1 MSPKTQSALPSQLT
15 SGVTRLELANGLK
28 VIIKESRSSPV
39 AALLVSVRAGYFN
52 EPDRVSGI
60 AHVVEHM
67 IFKGTPQ
74 RPEDEQFARE
84 IREIGGTLNAATYYE
99 ETYYYVI
106 VPAENIEKA
115 IEIQADAL
123 QNALYDQGELA
134 KELEV
139 IVQESL
145 MKRDNPIAILY
156 ETLYEIAFDAHR
168 IRRWRIGLPESLRE
182 LKHGDLVEFVQHH
195 YRPENMCV
203 TLVGDFSTKN
213 ALAYLEKFWG
223 SYAKGEVKRELSLV
237 EPERTG
243 FRFHRMTGDTKQRL
257 TLTVFPAP
265 PILHPDAAPLMVL
278 SSILSDGRS
287 SRLFRKLKEELQI
300 ATSSWASYESFEQMG
315 VFKLG
320 GECRDDD
327 PIEVEKA
334 LWSELQEV
342 AKNGVSKAELER
354 VVTRMEMG
362 RLTGQEEV
370 FGVAR
375 TLTSYENLGGYELA
389 DVLPQR
395 IKEVTSEDIQ
405 RVINAWLNLEKAST
419 LEYLPGDVALPERT
433 REETEAILN
442 EVKTNL
448 ASSIFKV
455 DTSHISASIQPE
467 KSSEA
472 SVAKGDNQEPPKKIE
487 IEGGGTLV
495 YKYRD
500 DLPLVAVQAGFRGGK
515 RSENSSVAGFTN
527 LMLKTSIKGSA
538 ALSAQEIANQIEA
551 LGSGIGFAASPDS
564 FGYGFKI
571 QKDRLTE
578 GFEIFREV
586 VVRPIFPEE
595 EIDREKHAIYADIR
609 RQQDNSASLAFDLFN
624 AACFGDHPYGL
635 PGNGIQESV
644 EALTQ
649 EDLISWHAHF
659 VTAANL
665 TIAILGDL
673 SENEALRLSES
684 LFDNSQPNK
693 VNARVQRLI
702 STEILPPVLMPSDSG
717 TLKRDKKQTASA
729 WGFLG
734 AKYADKDRVALDVL
748 NEITSAMGGRFF
760 RAVRGDNS
768 LAYSVTSV
776 HRSREQA
783 GVYVTYAST
792 APENEE
798 EARVILKTECA
809 RLCSEPVSE
818 LELRTAKATLIG
830 EEAIGS
836 QTFSSQAAELAFNG
850 VFNLPLDE
858 TRRYLEEVSKITVEQ
873 VRQVA
878 QKYLTPEKAWLGV
891 VRGG

>member
-1 MSPKTQSALPSQLT
+1 M
-15 SGVTRLELANGLK
+15 
-28 VIIKESRSSPV
+28 
-39 AALLVSVRAGYFN
+39 
-52 EPDRVSGI
+52 
-60 AHVVEHM
+60 
-67 IFKGTPQ
+67 
-74 RPEDEQFARE
+74 
-84 IREIGGTLNAATYYE
+84 
-99 ETYYYVI
+99 
-106 VPAENIEKA
+106 
-115 IEIQADAL
+115 
-123 QNALYDQGELA
+123 
-134 KELEV
+134 
-139 IVQESL
+139 
-145 MKRDNPIAILY
+145 
-156 ETLYEIAFDAHR
+156 
-168 IRRWRIGLPESLRE
+168 
-182 LKHGDLVEFVQHH
+182 
-195 YRPENMCV
+195 
-203 TLVGDFSTKN
+203 
-213 ALAYLEKFWG
+213 
-223 SYAKGEVKRELSLV
+223 
-237 EPERTG
+237 
-243 FRFHRMTGDTKQRL
+243 
-257 TLTVFPAP
+257 
-265 PILHPDAAPLMVL
+265 
-278 SSILSDGRS
+278 
-287 SRLFRKLKEELQI
+287 
-300 ATSSWASYESFEQMG
+300 
-315 VFKLG
+315 
-320 GECRDDD
+320 
-327 PIEVEKA
+327 
-334 LWSELQEV
+334 
-342 AKNGVSKAELER
+342 
-354 VVTRMEMG
+354 
-362 RLTGQEEV
+362 
-370 FGVAR
+370 
-375 TLTSYENLGGYELA
+375 
-389 DVLPQR
+389 
-395 IKEVTSEDIQ
+395 
-405 RVINAWLNLEKAST
+405 
-419 LEYLPGDVALPERT
+419 
-433 REETEAILN
+433 N

-448 ASSIFKV
+448 ASSNFKV
-455 DTSHISASIQPE
+455 DTSQISASIQPE

-472 SVAKGDNQEPPKKIE
+472 SVAKGDNQEPPKKIQ

-515 RSENSSVAGFTN
+515 RSENSSVAGLTN

-551 LGSGIGFAASPDS
+551 LGSGIGFAASPDN

-586 VVRPIFPEE
+586 VVHPVFPEE
-595 EIDREKHAIYADIR
+595 EIEREKQAIYADIR

-624 AACFGDHPYGL
+624 AACFGEHPYGL
-635 PGNGIQESV
+635 PGNGIQEAV

-659 VTAANL
+659 VSAENL
-665 TIAILGDL
+665 TLAILGDL
-673 SENEALRLSES
+673 SENEAIRLSES
-684 LFDNSQPNK
+684 LFENSRTNQ
-693 VNARVQRLI
+693 VNAKAQGLI
-702 STEILPPVLMPSDSG
+702 SSEILPPVLMPSDSG
-717 TLKRDKKQTASA
+717 ALKRDKKQTASA

-734 AKYADKDRVALDVL
+734 AKYADEDRVALDVL

-798 EARVILKTECA
+798 EARDILKAECA

-858 TRRYLEEVSKITVEQ
+858 TRRYLEAVSTITVEQ